1 MKFIFT
7 TLIAIIFTFLVNSQI
22 VIAEQIDNSNQL
34 NKDSSDD
41 IENVED
47 NKKSAKIK
55 RTEGDIFG
63 DEQTFPF
70 VAGLGK
76 NAAH

>member
-1 MKFIFT
+1 MKFIIATIF
-7 TLIAIIFTFLVNSQI
+7 TLIFSFLVNSQI
-22 VIAEQIDNSNQL
+22 IFADEIVNPNQL
-34 NKDSSDD
+34 NKDTLESTENIQDNEKSS
-41 IENVED
+41 
-47 NKKSAKIK
+47 KIK
-55 RTEGDIFG
+55 QQEGDIFG

>member
-1 MKFIFT
+1 MNFVFT
-7 TLIAIIFTFLVNSQI
+7 TILTLVLSFLINSQI
-22 VIAEQIDNSNQL
+22 VSAEEVDNSNIL
-34 NKDSSDD
+34 EKDSSNN
-41 IENVED
+41 IENVKE
-47 NKKSAKIK
+47 NEKSSKVK
-55 RTEGDIFG
+55 RSEGDIFG

>member
-1 MKFIFT
+1 MTFIFNILMA
-7 TLIAIIFTFLVNSQI
+7 LIFSFLVSSQI
-22 VIAEQIDNSNQL
+22 VIAEEIDNSDQL
-34 NKDSSDD
+34 NIVSKDN
-41 IENVED
+41 IENVKD
-47 NKKSAKIK
+47 NEKSLKIN
-55 RTEGDIFG
+55 RSQEDIFG

>member
-1 MKFIFT
+1 MKFIYNI
-7 TLIAIIFTFLVNSQI
+7 LISFMIVFLVNSQL
-22 VIAEQIDNSNQL
+22 VIAEAIDNSKQL
-34 NKDSSDD
+34 NKASLDD
-41 IENVED
+41 IENVKD
-47 NKKSAKIK
+47 NEKSSKTKKS
-55 RTEGDIFG
+55 EGDIFG

>member
-1 MKFIFT
+1 MKFIFKT
-7 TLIAIIFTFLVNSQI
+7 ILALFFSFLINSQF
-22 VIAEQIDNSNQL
+22 VFAAQVDNLDQL
-34 NKDSSDD
+34 DKDSLGN
-41 IENVED
+41 IENVKE
-47 NKKSAKIK
+47 NETSSKIK
-55 RTEGDIFG
+55 RSEGDIFG

>member
-1 MKFIFT
+1 MKFICT
-7 TLIAIIFTFLVNSQI
+7 AIIALIFSFLINSQI

>member
-1 MKFIFT
+1 MKFIFN
-7 TLIAIIFTFLVNSQI
+7 TLLVFIISFIMNSQI
-22 VIAEQIDNSNQL
+22 TFAGQIDNANQL
-34 NKDSSDD
+34 DEDSLDN
-41 IENVED
+41 IENVKE
-47 NKKSAKIK
+47 NEKSVKLK
-55 RTEGDIFG
+55 RSESDIFG

>member
-1 MKFIFT
+1 MKFICT
-7 TLIAIIFTFLVNSQI
+7 ALIALIFSFLVNSQI
-22 VIAEQIDNSNQL
+22 VIAEKIDNSDLL
-34 NKDSSDD
+34 NKNSLDN
-41 IENVED
+41 IENVND
-47 NKKSAKIK
+47 NEKSIKINPS
-55 RTEGDIFG
+55 EGDIFG

>member
-1 MKFIFT
+1 MNFVFT
-7 TLIAIIFTFLVNSQI
+7 TILTLVLSFLINSQI
-22 VIAEQIDNSNQL
+22 VSAEEVVNSNIL
-34 NKDSSDD
+34 EKDSSNN
-41 IENVED
+41 IENVKE
-47 NKKSAKIK
+47 NEKSSKVK
-55 RTEGDIFG
+55 RSEGDIFG

>member
-1 MKFIFT
+1 MKFICTSIIAFIVSF
-7 TLIAIIFTFLVNSQI
+7 LINSQI
-22 VIAEQIDNSNQL
+22 VIAEQIDNSNQIDQDSL
-34 NKDSSDD
+34 NNKEIVKDKDKSS
-41 IENVED
+41 
-47 NKKSAKIK
+47 KIK
-55 RTEGDIFG
+55 RSESDIFG

>member
-1 MKFIFT
+1 MKFVYTTILALIFSF
-7 TLIAIIFTFLVNSQI
+7 LINSQI
-22 VIAEQIDNSNQL
+22 VIAEQLNNSNELDNS
-34 NKDSSDD
+34 
-41 IENVED
+41 ENVKD
-47 NKKSAKIK
+47 NEKSTIIKKS
-55 RTEGDIFG
+55 EGDIFG

>member
-1 MKFIFT
+1 MKFICV
-7 TLIAIIFTFLVNSQI
+7 TLIGLIFSFLVNSQS
-22 VIAEQIDNSNQL
+22 VIAGEVNNSSEL
-34 NKDSSDD
+34 NKDSLDNV
-41 IENVED
+41 ENVKD
-47 NKKSAKIK
+47 NEKSLKAK
-55 RTEGDIFG
+55 RSEGDIFG

>member
-1 MKFIFT
+1 MKFIFSAIL
-7 TLIAIIFTFLVNSQI
+7 TLLFSFVINSHIA
-22 VIAEQIDNSNQL
+22 IAEQANNYNQL
-34 NKDSSDD
+34 EKDSQDN
-41 IENVED
+41 IENVKGDE
-47 NKKSAKIK
+47 KSSKAK
-55 RTEGDIFG
+55 RSEGDIFG

>member
-1 MKFIFT
+1 M
-7 TLIAIIFTFLVNSQI
+7 NSQI
-22 VIAEQIDNSNQL
+22 TFAGQIDNANQL
-34 NKDSSDD
+34 DEDSLDN
-41 IENVED
+41 IENVKE
-47 NKKSAKIK
+47 NEKSVKLK
-55 RTEGDIFG
+55 RSESDIFG

>member
-1 MKFIFT
+1 MKFILT
-7 TLIAIIFTFLVNSQI
+7 TLIVFILSFLVNSHI
-22 VIAEQIDNSNQL
+22 VIAEEIDNSNEL
-34 NKDSSDD
+34 NKDSLDS
-41 IENVED
+41 IENVKD
-47 NKKSAKIK
+47 NKKSKK
-55 RTEGDIFG
+55 SKQSEGDIFG